1 MAGLRERLSF
11 WQTALLGG
19 LALGTIFGLVEGFS
33 LFSLAF
39 TRDLGI
45 TRGEASSMYSVY
57 LLCSALSAPLAGRF
71 VDRYGPG
78 RVVPAGFVVVG
89 MGLGMA
95 SRATALWHFYL
106 LYALVLAT
114 ATTVLIVAAQV
125 MVSNSY
131 PTAFRGRAL
140 GLAYACVGLGNFV
153 LFNLLGQIISA
164 YGWRTAYLVA
174 GMIAVVVAL
183 AFLLLHRRLPTPVRT
198 DAPDEAPARTVG
210 IGVVLACPVFWF
222 LFIAAVAASVL
233 DFVVFQHLAPFL
245 VTSGYSVASAGF
257 VLSIA
262 SLGYIAGQL
271 TAGAASDRWGRERVG
286 VAAGLAYIVL
296 LVGTAHLPAQWL
308 VAVLSAGLGL
318 VIGGVIGARSA
329 GTGDMFAGPVL
340 GRVSGLVQVGSALGA
355 AAGTWLGG
363 IAFDLTGGYGLM
375 FGIASVAALVWCTTF
390 VAAAPRR
397 GHRLNVATATGA

>member
-1 MAGLRERLSF
+1 MAAALRERLSF
-11 WQTALLGG
+11 WRTAMLGG

-39 TRDLGI
+39 ARDLGI

-57 LLCSALSAPLAGRF
+57 LLCSALSAPLVGRF
-71 VDRYGPG
+71 VDRFGPG
-78 RVVPAGFVVVG
+78 RVVPAGFAVVG
-89 MGLGMA
+89 LGLGLA
-95 SRATALWHFYL
+95 SWATALWHFYL
-106 LYALVLAT
+106 LYGLVLASS
-114 ATTVLIVAAQV
+114 TTVLIVAAQV

-131 PTAFRGRAL
+131 PTEFRGRAL

-153 LFNLLGQIISA
+153 LFNLLGQVISG
-164 YGWRTAYLVA
+164 YGWRAAYLVA
-174 GMIAVVVAL
+174 GVVAAVVAL
-183 AFLLLHRRLPTPVRT
+183 AFFVLHRGLPGPAWTEGPE
-198 DAPDEAPARTVG
+198 EATATAR
-210 IGVVLACPVFWF
+210 IGVVLACPAFWF
-222 LFIAAVAASVL
+222 LFAAAVAASVL

-271 TAGAASDRWGRERVG
+271 AAGAASDRWGRERIG

-296 LVGTAHLPAQWL
+296 LLGAAQLPAQWL
-308 VAVLSAGLGL
+308 VALLAAGLGL

-363 IAFDLTGGYGLM
+363 FAFDLTGGYGLM
-375 FGIASVAALVWCTTF
+375 FGIAAVAALGWCATF

-397 GHRLNVATATGA
+397 GSQLNLETAAGL

>member
-1 MAGLRERLSF
+1 MAAGLRERLSF

-57 LLCSALSAPLAGRF
+57 LLCSALSAPLVGRF
-71 VDRYGPG
+71 VDWYGPG
-78 RVVPAGFVVVG
+78 RAVPAGFIIVG
-89 MGLGMA
+89 VGLSMA
-95 SRATALWHFYL
+95 SRATALWHFYA

-131 PTAFRGRAL
+131 PTEFRGRAL
-140 GLAYACVGLGNFV
+140 GLAYACVGLGNFL

-164 YGWRTAYLVA
+164 YSWRVAYLVA
-174 GMIAVVVAL
+174 GIVAGVVAL
-183 AFLLLHRRLPTPVRT
+183 AFLLLHRRTPTSVRT
-198 DAPDEAPARTVG
+198 DGSDEAPARTVG
-210 IGVVLACPVFWF
+210 IGVVLAFPAFWF

-257 VLSIA
+257 ILSIA

-286 VAAGLAYIVL
+286 VTAGLAYIVL
-296 LVGTAHLPAQWL
+296 LIGAAQLPAQWL

-318 VIGGVIGARSA
+318 VVGGVIGARSA

-375 FGIASVAALVWCTTF
+375 FGIASVTALVWCATF
-390 VAAAPRR
+390 VVAAPRR
-397 GHRLNVATATGA
+397 GHRLNHEMIT